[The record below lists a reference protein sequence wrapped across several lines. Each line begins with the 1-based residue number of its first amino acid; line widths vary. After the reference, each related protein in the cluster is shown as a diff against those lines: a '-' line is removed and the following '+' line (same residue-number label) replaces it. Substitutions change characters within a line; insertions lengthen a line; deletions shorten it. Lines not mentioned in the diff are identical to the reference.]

1 MATCTYNVDGIK
13 PDSLKKADPI
23 TKMFEEMMKTNDII
37 IINLQQVDVKF
48 KNYFRSEFNGNFKLW
63 IDYIKDFFPVSQH
76 FYYKSFVCG
85 TLMINFIYSGKVSN
99 YIKNYEHYNIFLG
112 QAGFGNKA
120 AFASSLHVI

>member
-13 PDSLKKADPI
+13 PDSLKKTDPI
-23 TKMFEEMMKTNDII
+23 TKMFEEMKTNDII

-48 KNYFRSEFNGNFKLW
+48 KNYFQSDHAGNFELW
-63 IDYIKDFFPVSQH
+63 EDYIKDVFPFSQ
-76 FYYKSFVCG
+76 YYRRYFVCG
-85 TLMINFIYSGKVSN
+85 TIMTNFFYNRKVSN